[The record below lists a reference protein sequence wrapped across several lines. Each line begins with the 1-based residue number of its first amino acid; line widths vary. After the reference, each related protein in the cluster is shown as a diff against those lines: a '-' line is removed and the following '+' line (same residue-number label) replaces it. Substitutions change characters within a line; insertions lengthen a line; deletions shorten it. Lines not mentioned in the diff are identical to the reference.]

1 MVAKWIETL
10 TGSLEQK
17 KQYRQ
22 DKARIDGLP
31 EPYGTSAKAMHRYLT
46 YYGGVTDGDTL
57 IIMFGDLADLWER
70 AAVDGTPLREIVGDD
85 PVEFAETFA
94 QAYTGRQWI
103 DKERAR
109 LTRAIEDAERQEQK

>member
-1 MVAKWIETL
+1 MAAKWIEL
-10 TGSLEQK
+10 VTGSLEQK

-22 DKARIDGLP
+22 IKGRLEALP
-31 EPYGTSAKAMHRYLT
+31 EPYNGVAKALNRYLM

-109 LTRAIEDAERQEQK
+109 LTKAIEDAEREERK